1 MATKLVEYS
10 PGRWL
15 KVVDGRIVGRATEE
29 EVAAWIAA
37 GGATSTELTPPDVL
51 DLDLDLSPPEHRSE
65 PGRFA
70 DVSRRP
76 AFERRGRR
84 IEPTAPPGP
93 PGARPRSAD
102 EIDVDMTIETALL
115 RESARRR
122 RSAPKAEEGPV
133 TVRRRLPALDLPPPA
148 QTRTRPDKSD
158 TEETSLP
165 RRSAP
170 RQPESTSPGAPTSAP
185 AAPTPP
191 APAPAEAE
199 PLPAGSGEG
208 PSYWWIYNAQRQP
221 VEAFLKEWL
230 PRYKAKFG
238 REATFVLCHAD
249 DLDAVLAMGLQ
260 ADVSPLLQPGHFYLS
275 HTGNGSPAEG
285 KRRTPDSE

>member
-1 MATKLVEYS
+1 MATKLVEDR

-37 GGATSTELTPPDVL
+37 GGATSTELTPLDVL
-51 DLDLDLSPPEHRSE
+51 DVDLDLSPPEHRPE

-70 DVSRRP
+70 DVPRRP

-84 IEPTAPPGP
+84 IEPAAAPAGQ
-93 PGARPRSAD
+93 RSTD

-122 RSAPKAEEGPV
+122 RSAPRPEEGPV

-148 QTRTRPDKSD
+148 QARTRPDKPD
-158 TEETSLP
+158 TEETLLP
-165 RRSAP
+165 RRSAA
-170 RQPESTSPGAPTSAP
+170 RQPEGTSPQAPMQAPEATPSPASA
-185 AAPTPP
+185 AAPSDGGPTPTQN
-191 APAPAEAE
+191 
-199 PLPAGSGEG
+199 GEG

-249 DLDAVLAMGLQ
+249 DLEAVLAMGLQ

-275 HTGNGSPAEG
+275 HTGNGTPAEAKKHSPTSG
-285 KRRTPDSE
+285 